1 MENSGPPA
9 GGWARLAP
17 AMIVSDLAASL
28 CFWIDLLGFSIAY
41 ERPED
46 EFVYLSRSGAHVM
59 LYQRCDMYETGAL
72 DPPYGR
78 GIMLQIQVD
87 DVGAVAATLGNRDW
101 VVYQPIKE
109 DWFAA
114 GEVERGLRQ
123 FLVQDPDGYLL
134 MIYEEI
140 GVRPRTKTSA

>member
-1 MENSGPPA
+1 MDHNAPPL
-9 GGWARLAP
+9 GEWAQLAP

-28 CFWIDLLGFSIAY
+28 RFWIDLLGFSIAY

-46 EFVYLSRSGAHVM
+46 EFVYLSRSSAHVM
-59 LYQRCDMYETGAL
+59 LYQRCGMYETGAL

-87 DVGAVAATLGNRDW
+87 DVGAVLAALGDRNW
-101 VVYQPIKE
+101 SIYQAIK
-109 DWFAA
+109 DAWHRA
-114 GEVERGLRQ
+114 GAVERGLRQ

-134 MIYEEI
+134 MIYEEL
-140 GVRPRTKTSA
+140 GVRLEAKSDP